1 MQWPYLGSRPS
12 ARVMAQ
18 RTDVVALPFQ
28 ATRERLAAHLR
39 AARGAEAG
47 TASNEGLIPLA
58 EAAGDR
64 LAPVAAAIVGPLGAP
79 FRFAL
84 SDAQATSARD
94 YVVQQQRHGTRG
106 LAASSHRTRAADWL
120 TWLAFCAH
128 YDRVVLP
135 ARFDDVRELLD
146 QLVAAGRKKATL
158 EHLLWSLADIHRRHG
173 CPNPMDGAIA
183 RDYWRDLVREQLEG
197 EQRQAAP
204 MTLELLEQL
213 VTALQTETV
222 TVRRVAPT
230 LRSLAEEAQRRRR
243 ARDAAMLHVAYD
255 LMLRSAELV
264 AMEWAHLAPLPQG
277 GGTYRLGKTKTDQA
291 GAGRTLYLRQATLAA
306 LEAWRA
312 HSSEGTFIFHAVV
325 DDRDLDLAAAP
336 TEAIRLQWQARI
348 ARAREREDRKL
359 GTREV
364 SVVFRRAAALAG
376 LDLDLHWLSGHS
388 ARVGAAQDMVRAGSS
403 TAQVQVAGRWASERM
418 PIRYAERVL
427 AQDAGEDRFAKLAA
441 MQRRRGGT

>member
-1 MQWPYLGSRPS
+1 MPPSNTGSRPS

-18 RTDVVALPFQ
+18 RKDVDALPFQ
-28 ATRERLAAHLR
+28 ATRDRLAAQLR
-39 AARGAEAG
+39 AARGTDTGNVSGESLVA
-47 TASNEGLIPLA
+47 LVD
-58 EAAGDR
+58 AAGDGF
-64 LAPVAAAIVGPLGAP
+64 ASVAAAIVGPSGAP

-84 SDAQATSARD
+84 SEAQGISARD
-94 YVVQQQRHGTRG
+94 YVVQQQRHSTRG

-128 YDRVVLP
+128 YDRIVLP
-135 ARFDDVRELLD
+135 ACFDDVRELLD
-146 QLVAAGRKKATL
+146 QMVAAGRKKATL
-158 EHLLWSLADIHRRHG
+158 EHFLWSLADIHRRHG
-173 CPNPMDGAIA
+173 CPNPMDSAIA

-204 MTLELLEQL
+204 MTLDLLEQL
-213 VTALQTETV
+213 VGALQEKTLR
-222 TVRRVAPT
+222 VRRVAPV
-230 LRSLAEEAQRRRR
+230 LRAMAEAAQRRRR
-243 ARDAAMLHVAYD
+243 ARDVAMLHVAYD
-255 LMLRSAELV
+255 LMMRSAELV
-264 AMEWAHLAPLPQG
+264 AMEWARLAPLPQG

-291 GAGRTLYLRQATLAA
+291 GAGRTLYLRPATLAA

-312 HSSEGTFIFHAVV
+312 HSSEGTFIFHAVA

-348 ARAREREDRKL
+348 ARAREREDCKL

-364 SVVFRRAAALAG
+364 SEVFRRAVALAG

-427 AQDAGEDRFAKLAA
+427 AQDAGEDRFAKLDA

>member
-1 MQWPYLGSRPS
+1 
-12 ARVMAQ
+12 MAQ
-18 RTDVVALPFQ
+18 RKDVVALPFQ
-28 ATRERLAAHLR
+28 ATRDRLAAQLR
-39 AARGAEAG
+39 AARHPDARTDLGV
-47 TASNEGLIPLA
+47 GLAPLVD
-58 EAAGDR
+58 AAGDG
-64 LAPVAAAIVGPLGAP
+64 LAPVASAIVGPLGVP

-84 SDAQATSARD
+84 SEEQLASARD
-94 YVVQQQRHGTRG
+94 YVTQQQRHGSRG
-106 LAASSHRTRAADWL
+106 LAASSCRTRAADWL

-128 YDRVVLP
+128 CDRVVLP

-183 RDYWRDLVREQLEG
+183 RDYWRDLVREQLDG

-204 MTLELLEQL
+204 MTLELLDQL
-213 VTALQTETV
+213 IASLQAEAV
-222 TVRRVAPT
+222 TVRRVAPA
-230 LRSLAEEAQRRRR
+230 LRALAENAQRRRR
-243 ARDAAMLHVAYD
+243 ARDVAMLHVAYD
-255 LMLRSAELV
+255 LMMRSAELV
-264 AMEWAHLAPLPQG
+264 AMEWARIVALPQG

-291 GAGRTLYLRQATLAA
+291 GVGRTLYLRPATVAA
-306 LEAWRA
+306 LEAWRTQ
-312 HSSEGTFIFHAVV
+312 SSQGEFVFHAVA
-325 DDRDLDLAAAP
+325 DDAQLDPTAAP
-336 TEAIRLQWQARI
+336 SATVGMQWQAR
-348 ARAREREDRKL
+348 RAQAQQREQRPL

-364 SVVFRRAAALAG
+364 SAIFRRAVAQAG

-403 TAQVQVAGRWASERM
+403 TAQVQLAGRWASERM

-441 MQRRRGGT
+441 MQRRRTEP